1 MPQADCHS
9 ILSEVGEKDR
19 FINNLN
25 SAKAIILVCVF
36 TLQTE
41 NPCTEASATALYQA
55 WKLLDEAGAAQIALD
70 KMRPAERTTAPVS
83 PARTEA
89 GGSS

>member
-9 ILSEVGEKDR
+9 ILSEVAEKDR

-55 WKLLDEAGAAQIALD
+55 WELLDEAGAAQIALD
-70 KMRPAERTTAPVS
+70 KMRQARTTAPVS

-89 GGSS
+89 GGAS